1 MLCRRNVPC
10 SLFLVLRQELY
21 IIAQL
26 ALSSSSLAFLLLE
39 LLAMPLCLASPFSWC
54 LDCGDL
60 EFLPLTAPT
69 MRRESQWHWQM
80 AVRNYSVLQI
90 QWPWQMLALRNS
102 LFHLQNRTYKWQII
116 KHNGI
121 YFESNETI
129 FLAYYRGSNWFD
141 ANLDIQ
147 WLYWHDSDFFKK
159 NMEKVS
165 KLMNRFY
172 CFTKCCIGSTVE
184 QVVLLCFMLTFS
196 PLPSYSFK
204 TLASVLFTAVKA
216 TVLPVSAPVP
226 W

>member
-1 MLCRRNVPC
+1 MLCRRRNVPS

-26 ALSSSSLAFLLLE
+26 ALSSSSLAFLL
-39 LLAMPLCLASPFSWC
+39 LCLASPFSWC

-69 MRRESQWHWQM
+69 MRRESQRQWQSSENT
-80 AVRNYSVLQI
+80 AVLHTVT
-90 QWPWQMLALRNS
+90 MTALALRNS
-102 LFHLQNRTYKWQII
+102 LFHLQNKTYKWQVI

-129 FLAYYRGSNWFD
+129 FLAYYRESNWFD
-141 ANLDIQ
+141 ANLGIQ
-147 WLYWHDSDFFKK
+147 WLYWHDSDFLKK

-165 KLMNRFY
+165 KLMNRFC
-172 CFTKCCIGSTVE
+172 CFTKCCIGLTVE

-204 TLASVLFTAVKA
+204 TLASVLFTVVRA
-216 TVLPVSAPVP
+216 TVLPLSALVP